1 MDAHAVEFYEWVRV
15 GYLEMVKQEPDR
27 WVVLDSG
34 QPCDD
39 VQQELRKVIESKL
52 GQQK

>member
-1 MDAHAVEFYEWVRV
+1 V

-34 QPCDD
+34 QPWET
-39 VQQELRKVIESKL
+39 VQEELRRVIE
-52 GQQK
+52 GRIA